1 MKMTSFRSWSHLCLP
16 ALLLLAGCRATPPPA
31 SAPEQTS
38 HAFAARGVIEQIAP
52 DHHQV
57 TIHHETIPGYMME
70 MTMDFPVNDTA
81 ELDGL
86 TPGDKIT
93 FTLHVSQDRDWVS
106 DLHRIG
112 HADAASTNA
121 MSMSMPMDN
130 GAPQLKPGDP
140 MPDGELIAE
149 DGRHIHL
156 SDFRGKVVA
165 LTFFFTRCP
174 LPNYCPLMNSNFA
187 KARSQLLADAKA
199 PANWELLSISFDADF
214 DTPEVLHSYAEF
226 YRQHNPDRW
235 LFAAGSARASAW
247 PDDHAAG
254 LEHLAQRAH
263 RGHRSARAPLLPVQR
278 QPLDARAIGG
288 CDRGRCSGVRR
299 KVRR

>member
-1 MKMTSFRSWSHLCLP
+1 
-16 ALLLLAGCRATPPPA
+16 
-31 SAPEQTS
+31 
-38 HAFAARGVIEQIAP
+38 
-52 DHHQV
+52 
-57 TIHHETIPGYMME
+57 
-70 MTMDFPVNDTA
+70 
-81 ELDGL
+81 
-86 TPGDKIT
+86 
-93 FTLHVSQDRDWVS
+93 VSQDRDWVS

-140 MPDGELIAE
+140 MPDGKLIAE

-187 KARSQLLADAKA
+187 KARSQLLTDAKA

-235 LFAAGSARASAW
+235 LFAAAPPATLGVLAPPLGLMIMRQGSSISHNVRTVVIDPQGRLYCQFNDNLWTPAQLAGAIEGAALASGAKSG
-247 PDDHAAG
+247 DD
-254 LEHLAQRAH
+254 R
-263 RGHRSARAPLLPVQR
+263 
-278 QPLDARAIGG
+278 
-288 CDRGRCSGVRR
+288 
-299 KVRR
+299 